1 MRAPTMSL
9 RVSSPLLEVT
19 FTIIIPRLDE
29 FFRSSLGQVY
39 LSSSVLQW

>member
-9 RVSSPLLEVT
+9 GVSNPLLELT

-29 FFRSSLGQVY
+29 FFPQQPGSGIFKL
-39 LSSSVLQW
+39 VLQW